1 MFGIRNRCTDTND
14 YLIPHMNK
22 IEIPSHR
29 EYRFYQGPLASCI
42 ANGIQ
47 AVNFLGDRFLRK
59 YQASAGIDE
68 LYRHSMDSAFAPQ
81 EAFLVTGAPHA
92 SAYYPRDFAWF
103 YPDVLDPETILDS
116 EDAVRRVRLLEKS
129 VRLMLEAVRS
139 GVVTTTIV
147 PAGSD
152 RYIGVNYFSLP
163 SDTLLGILAGLEQL
177 VRADQN
183 SAAYLAMSQGAH
195 AGRLLIA
202 AYREDLKRALF
213 ELAGSLEPFDDD
225 GLTALLCDV
234 TTPRSAATDTRAER
248 RRFVTNACVYA
259 TFLRGIR
266 LGVIDQ
272 IELEGLLGRELSQ
285 YKQELLQ
292 LFGRDGY
299 IRHSLDCRS
308 EPRASAVALD
318 FVNVHQGFWDLSEAS
333 ERALFAAT
341 TDLIL
346 GEPRF
351 RIPDTS
357 HFLVS
362 ADNPLNKMIH
372 KIAAPAYQGRSSW
385 PTFNVEFADRM
396 LDYDACSG
404 SDTYRSRARD
414 ILSDI
419 RTATET
425 HGGYQELLSEKGLK
439 YRTWAYQSAV
449 AHSWFPRFLTV
460 WKRAFGTSL
469 MDGNRA

>member
-1 MFGIRNRCTDTND
+1 MATGV
-14 YLIPHMNK
+14 
-22 IEIPSHR
+22 
-29 EYRFYQGPLASCI
+29 

-47 AVNFLGDRFLRK
+47 ALNFLGDRFLRK
-59 YQASAGIDE
+59 SHASAGIDE
-68 LYRHSMDSAFAPQ
+68 LYRHSVNSAFAPE

-103 YPDVLDPETILDS
+103 YPDVLDPETIMDS

-129 VRLMLEAVRS
+129 VRLMLEAVRAN
-139 GVVTTTIV
+139 VVTTTIV

-152 RYIGVNYFSLP
+152 RYIGVNYFSRP
-163 SDTLLGILAGLEQL
+163 SDTLLGVLAGLEQIM
-177 VRADQN
+177 RADQRA
-183 SAAYLAMSQGAH
+183 SPFLAMAQGAH
-195 AGRLLIA
+195 AGGLLLA
-202 AYREDLKRALF
+202 EYRYDLKRAIS
-213 ELAGSLEPFDDD
+213 ELAGALQPFDDN

-234 TTPRSAATDTRAER
+234 TAPRSAATDTRAER

-259 TFLRGIR
+259 TFVRGIR
-266 LGVIDQ
+266 LGVIDRV
-272 IELEGLLGRELSQ
+272 ELEGLLGRELSQ
-285 YKQELLQ
+285 YKKELIG
-292 LFGRDGY
+292 LFGRLGY
-299 IRHSLDCRS
+299 IWHALHAGC
-308 EPRASAVALD
+308 EPPASSIALD
-318 FVNVHQGFWDLSEAS
+318 FVNVHRGFWDLSDEG

-346 GEPRF
+346 AEPRF
-351 RIPDTS
+351 RVPGTS

-396 LDYDACSG
+396 LEYDEHSG
-404 SDTYRSRARD
+404 THKYRSCAQD

-425 HGGYQELLSEKGLK
+425 HGGYQELLSENGQK
-439 YRTWAYQSAV
+439 YRTWAYQGAV

-460 WKRAFGTSL
+460 WRRAFGTPL
-469 MDGNRA
+469 LNRKLDHLISCRPPEVD

>member
-1 MFGIRNRCTDTND
+1 
-14 YLIPHMNK
+14 MNSQ
-22 IEIPSHR
+22 IAIPSHR
-29 EYRFYQGPLASCI
+29 EYRFYQGLLATCI

-59 YQASAGIDE
+59 CQASASIGE
-68 LYRHSMDSAFAPQ
+68 LYRHSMNSAFAPQ

-103 YPDVLDPETILDS
+103 YPDVLDPETIIDS
-116 EDAVRRVRLLEKS
+116 DDAVRRIRLLEKS
-129 VRLMLEAVRS
+129 VRLTLEAVRS

-183 SAAYLAMSQGAH
+183 SSSYLAMSQGGH

-202 AYREDLKRALF
+202 AYREDLKKALF
-213 ELAGSLEPFDDD
+213 ELASSLQPFDDN
-225 GLTALLCDV
+225 GRTALLCDV
-234 TTPRSAATDTRAER
+234 TAPRSAATDTRAER

-259 TFLRGIR
+259 TFVRAIR

-272 IELEGLLGRELSQ
+272 IELERLLGRELSQ
-285 YKQELLQ
+285 YKRELL
-292 LFGRDGY
+292 LMFGRDGY
-299 IRHSLDCRS
+299 IRHSLDCRN
-308 EPRASAVALD
+308 EPPVSAVALD
-318 FVNVHQGFWDLSEAS
+318 FVNVHQGFWNLGDAS

-396 LDYDACSG
+396 LDYDECAG
-404 SDTYRSRARD
+404 TDTYRSCAQP
-414 ILSDI
+414 ILRDI

-469 MDGNRA
+469 LDGG